1 MPVFRVT
8 GPDGSVYDVTA
19 PEGATE
25 QEAISYIQ
33 GQQRKPKYLPTTAPI
48 PEEPETTVLGH
59 AKEFAKGIPAGAV
72 GLLESAG
79 TGISAIL
86 PERIEKGARETL
98 ARVGKDFQEPFTP
111 EKGYEEATSRKLGE
125 ALGSTVPFFA
135 LGPLGTAGRVAAGGL
150 GMAAGA
156 GEARTRAEAGGAT
169 EGERAAATGVGALI
183 GATEVLPVF
192 KFVESL
198 GKPLAQGIMNKLQR
212 AAATGGAEGLQEMA
226 STVAQNLVEKG
237 LYNPEAGVFTG
248 SGESFGYGAGV
259 GGLVQGLTDMVL
271 GRRAKGIARREQ
283 QAAEQKAAEDLRV
296 AQERYAPGVT
306 PEGPMAQGELFTP
319 ETAPAP
325 ETAAAPTPTEP
336 GVVAPEAAPA
346 PTAPE
351 AQGQLDL
358 TTGRTVEQQ
367 IEELYAQEELTAAEK
382 ELERA
387 KLQLESDIAETD
399 ARVAQT
405 EQDELKKPRIEA
417 LQRIIE
423 SDVQNIPKAFDKE
436 LISLGYEPGAKF
448 SEDERRIINR
458 AIDVKLAQPEA
469 APVEEVTAPEDR
481 AAQTATLEA
490 LIPEKQPKTAPVGQ
504 LSFPGMGKARAAAA
518 PAVESAPAPTGE
530 TITKD
535 LLDQLAIPA
544 KAPIRT
550 RLEGVSL
557 VDPDQRTQAR
567 ADLLEFSTNP
577 NIQAPVR
584 QAVKNFINS
593 DIFRVQGEMFGPRG
607 GVLKEALPPKP
618 KAIKEAPSADTGVKP
633 EAVGVSPEGTVGVRG
648 ERGAVA
654 PSAAGVEAPKPAG
667 LGVAKRVPVQPTGRE
682 GKAQPAVKEA
692 PKVEAKKT
700 PAKKGTPAAE
710 AEANYMGVAEG
721 KREVALRYLA
731 GDIYLNSKFDPQ
743 TGEVKTI
750 NYGRPGDL
758 VPGTGGRFGK
768 AFYESLDAA
777 DQKKVMDE
785 VAKMREQERKA
796 NVQLDILNKMQEMD
810 RAVQDQIKEDNLFE
824 LTKDAVA
831 VTKPLHPYVQDL
843 LAKGDIAGAMKAVAG
858 TVDGAASR
866 IAGKLADVIGD
877 VKVKI
882 DPKLDAAGAFDPK
895 TNTISLNPTEGMN
908 AHTLIHEAVHAATSH
923 VLANKNNI
931 VTKQLTE
938 LYESVK
944 DSLDTAYGA
953 GSVDE
958 FVAEAFGNP
967 EFQAKLQAINPKGE
981 PVTAWQR
988 FVNTIKNFVRRLVGA
1003 EPTGLKTAFD
1013 RTDALVS
1020 SILSPSPETR
1030 DAGSLYMMS
1039 MFNKGGEWIDKITK
1053 GRSILPNN
1061 PNVNAY
1067 HEFFTGT
1074 IPQKAKEALRAALP
1088 LNALVDVA
1096 KKYIP
1101 MAPEVDKLVNEK
1113 SAAESRRNDALHN
1126 SIMDVSRWEA
1136 KQTQEVKRAFNNTV
1150 YNSTL
1155 DQVDPS
1161 KPRTDYKTKEQ
1172 QAQWDALQADWKAI
1186 GSEGQAMYKM
1196 MRNTYRK
1203 MYDEIL
1209 GIISSRIDT
1218 SLSDKT
1224 IAETVKGEI
1233 MRKLADRGGLE
1244 PYFPL
1249 TRTGKYWL
1257 SYNAFN
1263 ERTRTTE
1270 PYIEAFESA
1279 RERDLAIE
1287 ELKGT
1292 KGVQT
1297 DSIEKLARL
1306 NLRAFK
1312 GAPPTSFASS
1322 IIKTM
1327 ETNGVDTETIE
1338 QVMRIYLDTLPESS
1352 FAQAFRARKGTLG
1365 FDVDATRAFKMK
1377 AHSISRQLSNLEYGA
1392 KLANLRDQIKEY
1404 VKQNRDQTTV
1414 DFWDEIE
1421 KRIEFAMSPQ
1431 VPYWSK
1437 VATSIGF
1444 NMTLGFNISSA
1455 LVNLSQIPLVVM
1467 PYLGG
1472 KYGYSDSAK
1481 ALGRA
1486 AKIFTN
1492 SGTNRTLETYIP
1504 TESGETKRKVK
1515 AFWSI
1520 DNYDFSNR
1528 PELKHLQ
1535 TLVDVAGKQGQ
1546 LNRSQIYDVLDVDES
1561 DSILSK
1567 VNAASGLVFHHGER
1581 MNRQV
1586 ALVAAYELELQ
1597 KLVGAGKD
1605 IKSAT
1610 KEQMERAANEAI
1622 YLTELTNGG
1631 VAAAAAPRLA
1641 QNALGKVMFMFKR
1654 YGVSM
1659 YYMMFKTAKEALKS
1673 ADPEVRRQ
1681 AMKQIAGIY
1690 GSSALI
1696 AGVKGV
1702 PLFGVAAMIFNMFR
1716 DGDED
1721 DFETATRKWM
1731 GETAYK
1737 GPVNALTGL
1746 EIAGRVGLSDLIF
1759 RDQSYNKDQTAIQ
1772 SLMETMGGPVFG
1784 VASRVERGLSLIGEG
1799 EVQRGVEQILP
1810 SAIGNGLKA
1819 IRYAT
1824 EGTQTLR
1831 GDPVTGEVGPWNVFA
1846 QGMGF
1851 APAEYIQ
1858 QLERNAAVK
1867 KIDRTA
1873 NEERTKLLRQ
1883 YYISLRE
1890 GDITGAQE
1898 TLSKMMKFS
1907 AKHPGAAITGETIKN
1922 SMAQHK
1928 KTSATMYHG
1937 ITLSKNMRNELMA
1950 NIAEYDNGLDLFD

>member
-1 MPVFRVT
+1 MALYQIT
-8 GPDGSVYDVTA
+8 GPDGKLYQIEG
-19 PEGATE
+19 PEGATRE
-25 QEAISYIQ
+25 QVISQIQ
-33 GQQRKPKYLPTTAPI
+33 SQMGTQKKYLPELPVT

-59 AKEFAKGIPAGAV
+59 AKELAKGIPSGAI

-79 TGISAIL
+79 TGISSLL

-98 ARVGKDFQEPFTP
+98 AKVGKDFQEPFSA

-156 GEARTRAEAGGAT
+156 GEARTRAEAGGAG
-169 EGERAAATGVGALI
+169 EGERAGATALGAAI
-183 GATEVLPVF
+183 GATEIFPVF

-198 GKPLAQGIMNKLQR
+198 GKPLAQGIMSKLKR

-248 SGESFGYGAGV
+248 SGEAFGYGTGV
-259 GGLVQGLTDMVL
+259 GGLVQGLTDLAL
-271 GRRAKGIARREQ
+271 GRRAKGIARKQQVAAEQ
-283 QAAEQKAAEDLRV
+283 QAAEEQRV
-296 AQERYAPGVT
+296 AQERYTPGVT
-306 PEGPMAQGELFTP
+306 PEGPLAQGELFTP
-319 ETAPAP
+319 EAAPAA
-325 ETAAAPTPTEP
+325 EAAPTPTEP
-336 GVVAPEAAPA
+336 GVVAPESAE
-346 PTAPE
+346 PTVAPE
-351 AQGQLDL
+351 AQGELDL
-358 TTGRTVEQQ
+358 TTGRTVDQQ

-382 ELERA
+382 DLERA

-405 EQDELKKPRIEA
+405 EQAAVVKPRIDA
-417 LQRIIE
+417 LQRVIE
-423 SDVQNIPKAFDKE
+423 SDTINIPKAFDKE

-448 SEDERRIINR
+448 TEDERRLIDR
-458 AIDVKLAQPEA
+458 AIDVKLAQPEVAQAEA
-469 APVEEVTAPEDR
+469 APVDR
-481 AAQTATLEA
+481 MAQTAELEA
-490 LIPEKQPKTAPVGQ
+490 LIPEKVQKPTPMGQ
-504 LSFPGMGKARAAAA
+504 LPLTGVAKAKPSEVRAAERAAAEVV
-518 PAVESAPAPTGE
+518 PEIAPTE
-530 TITKD
+530 TINKD
-535 LLDQLAIPA
+535 FFDQLGVTP

-550 RLEGVSL
+550 RLEGMSL

-567 ADLLEFSTNP
+567 ADLLEFSLNP
-577 NIQAPVR
+577 NIKAPVR

-607 GVLKEALPPKP
+607 GVLKEALPPKA
-618 KAIKEAPSADTGVKP
+618 KAIKETPSAVAGVKP
-633 EAVGVSPEGTVGVRG
+633 AGIRTSTESVVAERG
-648 ERGAVA
+648 ERRAAA
-654 PSAAGVEAPKPAG
+654 PSAARVEAPKPAG
-667 LGVAKRVPVQPTGRE
+667 LGTTKRGAVEPARRE
-682 GKAQPAVKEA
+682 RAPQPAVAETKEERQA
-692 PKVEAKKT
+692 KEQKVALNEWQQDLDKLIAKPSAGPTLAEMLAAKK
-700 PAKKGTPAAE
+700 AKKLEGAIALAPD
-710 AEANYMGVAEG
+710 VAPDVQ
-721 KREVALRYLA
+721 KQLKA
-731 GDIYLNSKFDPQ
+731 GDLKGALSSM
-743 TGEVKTI
+743 
-750 NYGRPGDL
+750 
-758 VPGTGGRFGK
+758 
-768 AFYESLDAA
+768 AESLDG
-777 DQKKVMDE
+777 
-785 VAKMREQERKA
+785 VAGRIAK
-796 NVQLDILNKMQEMD
+796 QLV
-810 RAVQDQIKEDNLFE
+810 A
-824 LTKDAVA
+824 A
-831 VTKPLHPYVQDL
+831 VTNTKVEVVSNLKDEAGKP
-843 LAKGDIAGAMKAVAG
+843 VAG
-858 TVDGAASR
+858 
-866 IAGKLADVIGD
+866 L
-877 VKVKI
+877 
-882 DPKLDAAGAFDPK
+882 FDPT
-895 TNTISLNPTEGMN
+895 TNTIKLDSKAGVSS
-908 AHTLIHEAVHAATSH
+908 HTVIHEAVHAATSH
-923 VLANKNNI
+923 VIDNENHV
-931 VTKQLTE
+931 VTKQLQKLFDE
-938 LYESVK
+938 VK
-944 DSLDTAYGA
+944 ASLDTTYGA
-953 GSVDE
+953 TSLDE
-958 FVAEAFGNP
+958 FVAEAFSNP

-981 PVTAWQR
+981 PITAWQR
-988 FVNTIKNFVRRLVGA
+988 FSNTIQNFVRRMIGMQ
-1003 EPTGLKTAFD
+1003 PTGLTSFDKTDELISA
-1013 RTDALVS
+1013 
-1020 SILSPSPETR
+1020 ILSPSPDTR
-1030 DAGSLYMMS
+1030 DAGSLYMKS
-1039 MFNKGGEWIDKITK
+1039 LFGKGGEWVDSIVKN
-1053 GRSILPNN
+1053 RSILPNN

-1074 IPQKAKEALRAALP
+1074 VPQKVKEAIRAALP

-1113 SAAESRRNDALHN
+1113 SAAESRRNDSLHN

-1136 KQTQEVKRAFNNTV
+1136 KQTEAVKKAFNNTV

-1186 GSEGQAMYKM
+1186 GPEGQAMYKM

-1233 MRKLADRGGLE
+1233 LRKLADRGGLE

-1279 RERDLAIE
+1279 RERDLAIA
-1287 ELKGT
+1287 ELKET

-1327 ETNGVDTETIE
+1327 ETNGVDTDTIE
-1338 QVMRIYLDTLPESS
+1338 QIMRIYLDTLPESS

-1392 KLANLRDQIKEY
+1392 KLANLRDEIKEY
-1404 VKQNRDQTTV
+1404 VKQNRDQTRV
-1414 DFWDEIE
+1414 DFWDELE

-1444 NMTLGFNISSA
+1444 NMTLGFNVSSA
-1455 LVNLSQIPLVVM
+1455 LVNLSQVPLVVM

-1472 KYGYSDSAK
+1472 KYGYSETAK

-1492 SGTNRTLETYIP
+1492 SGTKRMLETYVP

-1515 AFWSI
+1515 AFWSL
-1520 DNYDFSNR
+1520 DNYDFDAH
-1528 PELKHLQ
+1528 PQLKHLKV
-1535 TLVDVAGKQGQ
+1535 LSDISGKQGQ

-1561 DSILSK
+1561 DSLLSK
-1567 VNAASGLVFHHGER
+1567 VNAASGLIFHHGER

-1586 ALVAAYELELQ
+1586 SLIAAYELELQ
-1597 KLVGAGKD
+1597 KIVGKGKD
-1605 IKSAT
+1605 LTSAT
-1610 KEQMERAANEAI
+1610 KEQMEQAANEAI
-1622 YLTELTNGG
+1622 FNTELTNGG

-1673 ADPEVRRQ
+1673 ADPEVRKQ

-1716 DGDED
+1716 DEDED

-1731 GETAYK
+1731 GEVAYK
-1737 GPVNALTGL
+1737 GPVNAVTGL

-1831 GDPVTGEVGPWNVFA
+1831 GDPVTGEVGPWNTFA
-1846 QGMGF
+1846 QGLGF

-1867 KIDRTA
+1867 KIDRSA

-1890 GDITGAQE
+1890 GDVTGAQD

-1907 AKHPGAAITGETIKN
+1907 AKHPGAAITGDTIKN

-1950 NIAEYDNGLDLFD
+1950 NISEYDNGSDLFD

>member
-8 GPDGSVYDVTA
+8 GPDGAVYDVNA

-25 QEAISYIQ
+25 QEAIAYIQ
-33 GQQRKPKYLPTTAPI
+33 NQQRKPKYLPETPAITP
-48 PEEPETTVLGH
+48 EPETTVLGH
-59 AKEFAKGIPAGAV
+59 AKELAKGIPSGAI
-72 GLLESAG
+72 GMLESAG

-98 ARVGKDFQEPFTP
+98 ARVGKDFQTPFAA

-135 LGPLGTAGRVAAGGL
+135 LGPLGTPGRIAAGGL

-259 GGLVQGLTDMVL
+259 GGLIQGLTDLAL
-271 GRRAKGIARREQ
+271 GRRAKGVARREQ
-283 QAAEQKAAEDLRV
+283 QAADQKAAEDLRV
-296 AQERYAPGVT
+296 AQERYTPGET
-306 PEGPMAQGELFTP
+306 PAGPMAQGEIFTP
-319 ETAPAP
+319 EAAPVP
-325 ETAAAPTPTEP
+325 TTVAPTPTEP
-336 GVVAPEAAPA
+336 GVVATEEAAA

-358 TTGRTVEQQ
+358 STGRTVEQQ
-367 IEELYAQEELTAAEK
+367 IEELYAREELTAAEK

-405 EQDELKKPRIEA
+405 EQAELKKPRIEA

-448 SEDERRIINR
+448 TEDERRIINR
-458 AIDVKLAQPEA
+458 AIDVKLAEPEA
-469 APVEEVTAPEDR
+469 APVEEVTAPQDR
-481 AAQTATLEA
+481 AAQTAALEA
-490 LIPEKQPKTAPVGQ
+490 MIPEKGAKAAPAGQ
-504 LSFPGMGKARAAAA
+504 LSFPGMGKPRTAPA
-518 PAVESAPAPTGE
+518 PAVEAAPVPAGE
-530 TITKD
+530 TITAD

-550 RLEGVSL
+550 RLEGTSL
-557 VDPDQRTQAR
+557 VDPDQRMQAR
-567 ADLLEFSTNP
+567 AELLEFSTNP

-607 GVLKEALPPKP
+607 GVLKEALPPKQ
-618 KAIKEAPSADTGVKP
+618 KAVKETPSAVTGIEP
-633 EAVGVSPEGTVGVRG
+633 AGAGVSPEGIGQR
-648 ERGAVA
+648 VA
-654 PSAAGVEAPKPAG
+654 EAPARDGVTAGAKAPEGAGLVYGKRPAG
-667 LGVAKRVPVQPTGRE
+667 RPEGRKAVP
-682 GKAQPAVKEA
+682 QPAVKEA
-692 PKVEAKKT
+692 PKAEAKKT

-710 AEANYMGVAEG
+710 AEANYMDVAEG
-721 KREVALRYLA
+721 KRETALRYLA

-743 TGEVKTI
+743 TGEIKTMA
-750 NYGRPGDL
+750 YGRPGDII
-758 VPGTGGRFGK
+758 PGTGGRFAK
-768 AFYESLDAA
+768 SFYESLDATE
-777 DQKKVMDE
+777 QKKVLDA
-785 VAKMREQERKA
+785 VAKMREEERKA

-810 RAVQDQIKEDNLFE
+810 RAVQDQIKDDDLLE

-895 TNTISLNPTEGMN
+895 TNTISINPAEGMN

-923 VLANKNNI
+923 VLANKNHI

-988 FVNTIKNFVRRLVGA
+988 FVNTIKNFVRRMVGA

-1039 MFNKGGEWIDKITK
+1039 MFNKGGEWIDKLTK
-1053 GRSILPNN
+1053 GRSVLPNT

-1101 MAPEVDKLVNEK
+1101 KAPEIDKLINEK
-1113 SAAESRRNDALHN
+1113 SAAESQRNDALHN

-1136 KQTQEVKRAFNNTV
+1136 KQTEEVKRAFNNTV

-1161 KPRTDYKTKEQ
+1161 KPRSDYTGEQ
-1172 QAQWDALQADWKAI
+1172 AKQWDALQADWKAI
-1186 GSEGQAMYKM
+1186 GAEGQAMYKM

-1209 GIISSRIDT
+1209 GIISSRIDS

-1233 MRKLADRGGLE
+1233 LRKLADRGGLE

-1287 ELKGT
+1287 ELKST

-1392 KLANLRDQIKEY
+1392 KLANLRDEIKEY

-1414 DFWDEIE
+1414 DFWDELE

-1455 LVNLSQIPLVVM
+1455 LVNLTQIPLVVM

-1472 KYGYSDSAK
+1472 KYGYSETAR
-1481 ALGRA
+1481 AMGRA

-1492 SGTNRTLETYIP
+1492 SGTNRTLETYVP
-1504 TESGETKRKVK
+1504 TESGEVKRKVK

-1520 DNYDFSNR
+1520 DNYDFDTR
-1528 PELKHLQ
+1528 PELKHLKA
-1535 TLVDVAGKQGQ
+1535 LVDVAGKQGQ

-1561 DSILSK
+1561 DSLLSK

-1597 KLVGAGKD
+1597 KLVGKGKD

-1610 KEQMERAANEAI
+1610 KEQMEQAANEAI

-1716 DGDED
+1716 DDDED
-1721 DFETATRKWM
+1721 DFETATRKWL

-1846 QGMGF
+1846 QGLGF

-1867 KIDRTA
+1867 KIDRTT

-1883 YYISLRE
+1883 YYVALRE
-1890 GDITGAQE
+1890 GDINGAQD

-1928 KTSATMYHG
+1928 KTSSTMYHG
-1937 ITLSKNMRNELMA
+1937 ITISKNMRNELMA